1 MRLEIGDFNV
11 RDFGAGDAPA
21 IARYANNRKIWE
33 NLRDGFPHPYTM
45 RDAEDFVE
53 RVASEEPRNIFAIAS
68 ETEAIGAI
76 GLMPGKDVHR
86 FSTEMGYWLA
96 EPFWGRGI
104 TTQAIKAVTEY
115 VFAERGLH
123 RVYAEPYAHN
133 RASCR
138 ALEKAGFVLEGI
150 MRANVVKDGRI
161 LDQFLYARVNP
172 EIIYSPYGQS

>member
-1 MRLEIGDFNV
+1 MRLEIGDYNV
-11 RDFGAGDAPA
+11 RDFSAGDAPA

-33 NLRDGFPHPYTM
+33 NLRDGFPYPYTM

-68 ETEAIGAI
+68 DAEAIGAI

-86 FSTEMGYWLA
+86 FSAEMGYWLA

-104 TTQAIKAVTEY
+104 TTRAIMAVTEY

-138 ALEKAGFVLEGI
+138 ALEKAGFALEGI
-150 MRANVVKDGRI
+150 MRANVIKDGRI

-172 EIIYSPYGQS
+172 EITYSPCG